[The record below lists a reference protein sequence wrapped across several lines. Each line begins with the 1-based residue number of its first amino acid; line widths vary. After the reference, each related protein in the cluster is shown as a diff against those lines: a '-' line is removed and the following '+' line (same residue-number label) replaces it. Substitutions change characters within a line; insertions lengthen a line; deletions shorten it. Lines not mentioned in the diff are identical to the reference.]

1 MTTKLRKATATQVQ
15 TQSGTQ
21 MVVQKE
27 FGTVGMTVS
36 KKEIIEST
44 IEVKLNEQEEV
55 CYRLQDEVAE
65 LSNLENLL
73 TEAEKKAIESEV
85 KSNKKVKAYVEANT
99 EMFAEANEPRV
110 NRKVGVEVDV
120 NYRQDN
126 PNIAVK
132 YTTKYTTMYF
142 GTCEERFQSGTFDLK
157 DFSPTA
163 KIAVKKLKDHMKKLE
178 AKEKELETTRKN
190 LDLIKRRACQ
200 VKHEVNKSILASDEQ
215 GRAILKQM
223 AELEKKL
230 SVK

>member
-1 MTTKLRKATATQVQ
+1 MSAKARKTAANSVQ
-15 TQSGTQ
+15 PSTHL
-21 MVVQKE
+21 VVQKD

-55 CYRLQDEVAE
+55 CYKLQDEIAE
-65 LSNLENLL
+65 LSQLENLL
-73 TEAEKKAIESEV
+73 TETEKKSIESEV
-85 KSNKKVKAYVEANT
+85 KSNKKVKAFVEAFS
-99 EMFAEANEPRV
+99 EMFENANEPRV
-110 NRKVGVEVDV
+110 NRKVGVEIDV

-132 YTTKYTTMYF
+132 YTTKYTTLYF

-163 KIAVKKLKDHMKKLE
+163 KSAVKKLKAHMVKLE
-178 AKEKELETTRKN
+178 SKEKELEATRKN
-190 LDLIKRRACQ
+190 LDKIKRKACQ
-200 VKHEVNKSILASDEQ
+200 VKHEINKSILSSDAQ
-215 GRAILKQM
+215 GKEILKQM

-230 SVK
+230 SF

>member
-1 MTTKLRKATATQVQ
+1 MSAKARKTVSNSVQPSTQLV
-15 TQSGTQ
+15 
-21 MVVQKE
+21 MQKD

-55 CYRLQDEVAE
+55 CYKLQDEIAE
-65 LSNLENLL
+65 LSQLENLL
-73 TEAEKKAIESEV
+73 TETEKKAIESEV
-85 KSNKKVKAYVEANT
+85 KSNKKVKAFVEAFS
-99 EMFAEANEPRV
+99 EMFENANEPRV
-110 NRKVGVEVDV
+110 NRKVGVELDV

-132 YTTKYTTMYF
+132 YTTKYTTLYF

-163 KIAVKKLKDHMKKLE
+163 KSAVKKLKAHMTKLE
-178 AKEKELETTRKN
+178 AKEKELEVTRKN
-190 LDLIKRRACQ
+190 LDKIKRKACQ
-200 VKHEVNKSILASDEQ
+200 VKHEINKSILSSDAQ
-215 GRAILKQM
+215 GKEILKQM

-230 SVK
+230 SF